1 MAKVVMTCGKICS
14 GKSTYAAKLCS
25 ELNGVILSID
35 ELTLA
40 LFNNEAGD
48 KLDMYVERAR
58 SYLYKQ
64 SVRLIRAG
72 VNVVLDW
79 GFWTEAEREYAKR
92 FYDSEGIEHELH
104 YLSIDDELWK
114 KRINGRNALVSE
126 GKTDAYYVD
135 EGLMEKFASIFQE
148 PEDREINKIISQ
160 IGV

>member
-72 VNVVLDW
+72 VN
-79 GFWTEAEREYAKR
+79 
-92 FYDSEGIEHELH
+92 EGIEHDLH

>member
-48 KLDMYVERAR
+48 KFDMYVERAR

-79 GFWTEAEREYAKR
+79 GFWTKAEREYAKR

-114 KRINGRNALVSE
+114 KRINGRNVLVSE

-135 EGLMEKFASIFQE
+135 EELMEKFASIFQE

>member
-79 GFWTEAEREYAKR
+79 GFWTREDR
-92 FYDSEGIEHELH
+92 RDISTFLTEHETDYEWH
-104 YLSIDDELWK
+104 YINISDERWK
-114 KRINGRNALVSE
+114 RNIMERNARIE
-126 GKTDAYYVD
+126 QGNQGPDFYVN
-135 EGLMEKFASIFQE
+135 EGLLQKLESLFVP
-148 PEDREINKIISQ
+148 PEENEVDVIYTREE
-160 IGV
+160 